1 VAKDKDGKEITVIV
15 EPVTSQDDKTV
26 DGKPED
32 IMIPKSRL
40 DEVLEKNRVLLEK
53 QTKRDESD
61 AKKQKA
67 IDEEAGNFKK
77 LADEADQRA
86 KDAETRLQEATRYN
100 VFLMEASKVG
110 INDPAVAYMALPV
123 AKEGEK
129 MDELVATLIEEKPY
143 FVVQVQ
149 TKNGVP
155 IIISGGGKPPL
166 KPNQKAVL
174 QAAYAEAMKR
184 NDVTGAIAI
193 KRQIAELVVKT

>member
-1 VAKDKDGKEITVIV
+1 MAKDKDGKEMTVIV

-40 DEVLEKNRVLLEK
+40 DEVLEKNRLLLEK
-53 QTKRDESD
+53 QTKRDEAD
-61 AKKQKA
+61 AKRQKKE
-67 IDEEAGNFKK
+67 DEEAGNFKK
-77 LADEADQRA
+77 LADDADQRA

-100 VFLMEASKVG
+100 AFLIEAAKVG
-110 INDPAVAYMALPV
+110 INDPKVAYMALP
-123 AKEGEK
+123 AAAEGEK
-129 MDELVATLIEEKPY
+129 MDELVATLIEEKSY
-143 FVVQVQ
+143 FVVQM

-155 IIISGGGKPPL
+155 IIISGGGKPPI

-184 NDVTGAIAI
+184 NDVTGAIAV